1 MDQEKEIRA
10 TEAKLQ
16 KNLIQQELLSEN
28 AIELNT
34 LENFNDKINKILQK
48 TAFSLSPW
56 SA

>member
-16 KNLIQQELLSEN
+16 KNLIQQELLSEI